1 MTAIPSA
8 VEDPAHRI
16 VYLIDTINGKEQIL
30 QNYNARPLYRM
41 WETELDGINFDNDMF
56 ETDRRIV
63 IITYAKFGVLL
74 DRDPDF
80 HKHFDYIICD
90 ELHSLIKFQYFSR
103 QPNYH
108 SIAKRGLERAV
119 RNDHTTE
126 TQIRLLFSI
135 LRYTSFYWFHYI

>member
-1 MTAIPSA
+1 M
-8 VEDPAHRI
+8 EDPAHKI

-30 QNYNARPLYRM
+30 QNYNARPLYHM
-41 WETELDGINFDNDMF
+41 WENELDGITFDNDMF

-90 ELHSLIKFQYFSR
+90 ELHSLIRFQYFSR

-108 SIAKRGLERAV
+108 SIAKRG
-119 RNDHTTE
+119 
-126 TQIRLLFSI
+126 
-135 LRYTSFYWFHYI
+135 